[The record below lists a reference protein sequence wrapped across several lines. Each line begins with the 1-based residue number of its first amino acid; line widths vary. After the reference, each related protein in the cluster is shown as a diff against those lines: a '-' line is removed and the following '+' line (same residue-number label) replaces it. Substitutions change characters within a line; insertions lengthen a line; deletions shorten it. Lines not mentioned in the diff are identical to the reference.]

1 MVKNSKGGK
10 GAKGIARK
18 SVTSSNSSSER
29 LRLAVDVLEQY
40 AVVTKMY
47 GNGMCEIYN
56 NADVKLIGHIRSK
69 FRGRQKGG
77 NMVLPF
83 SIVLIGLR
91 EWENPA
97 KNCDILYIY
106 DDNQIEQLKNIP
118 QIKINNILQTR
129 FTNMTNISS
138 KAAGASSGR
147 DDIVFTND
155 MEEDVSKLILN
166 TNEFKMEKVDEIDM
180 DDI

>member
-18 SVTSSNSSSER
+18 SVSSSNSSSER

-40 AVVTKMY
+40 AIVTKMY

-56 NADVKLIGHIRSK
+56 NDDTKLIGHIRSK
-69 FRGRQKGG
+69 FRGRQKSG

-106 DDNQIEQLKNIP
+106 DDNQIEQLKIIP
-118 QIKINNILQTR
+118 QIKINSILQTR
-129 FTNMTNISS
+129 FTNMTNILS
-138 KAAGASSGR
+138 KAGSSSER
-147 DDIVFTND
+147 DEVVFTND
-155 MEEDVSKLILN
+155 TDEDAKKLILN
-166 TNEFKMEKVDEIDM
+166 TNEFKMEKVDEIDV